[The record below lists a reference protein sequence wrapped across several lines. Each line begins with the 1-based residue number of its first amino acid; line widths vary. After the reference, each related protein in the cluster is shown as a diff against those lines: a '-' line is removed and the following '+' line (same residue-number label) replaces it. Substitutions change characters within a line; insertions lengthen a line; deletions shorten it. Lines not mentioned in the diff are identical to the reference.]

1 MEQEAAAIGYPNGD
15 AKRSRIPCLETENH
29 SRLRSTFTEAYA
41 PLRVAA

>member
-1 MEQEAAAIGYPNGD
+1 MEQEAAAIGYPNGE
-15 AKRSRIPCLETENH
+15 ARRPCPETESH

>member
-1 MEQEAAAIGYPNGD
+1 MEQEAAAIGYPNGE
-15 AKRSRIPCLETENH
+15 AKRSLPCPETENH